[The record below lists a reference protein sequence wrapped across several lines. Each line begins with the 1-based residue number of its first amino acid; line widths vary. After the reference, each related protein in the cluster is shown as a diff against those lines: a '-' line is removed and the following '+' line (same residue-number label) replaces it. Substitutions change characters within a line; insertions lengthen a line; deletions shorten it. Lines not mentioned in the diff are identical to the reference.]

1 MPVQRHLPTDEAVE
15 LLALTRELAR
25 EELAPRVVSYE
36 AESRFPREVFSTLGK
51 AGLLGLP
58 YDEKYGGG
66 GQPYEVYLQ
75 VVEELATVW
84 ASVAEGVSVHT
95 LSCFP
100 LAAFGTEEQR
110 ERWLPDMVGGEL
122 LGAYCLSEAQSG
134 SDAAAL
140 TTKAVR
146 TGDDY
151 VVDGT
156 KAWITHGGEADFY
169 SLLCRTSTDPDSMAR
184 GISCLL
190 VDGTTEGVS
199 AAEPEN
205 KMGFSGSTTAQ
216 VRFDGARIGADRL
229 LGEAGQGFKIA
240 LAALDGGRLG
250 IAACAVGLAQNAL
263 DVAVDWA
270 GQRQQFGRPLA
281 DFQGMSFLLADMATG
296 VEAGRALY
304 LEAARRRDR
313 GEPFGKQAAMAKLF
327 CTDMAMRVATDA
339 VQVLGGYGYVQ
350 DFPVERLMREAK
362 ALQIVE
368 GTNQVQR
375 VVIGRHLRRGDD

>member
-1 MPVQRHLPTDEAVE
+1 M
-15 LLALTRELAR
+15 
-25 EELAPRVVSYE
+25 
-36 AESRFPREVFSTLGK
+36 
-51 AGLLGLP
+51 
-58 YDEKYGGG
+58 
-66 GQPYEVYLQ
+66 
-75 VVEELATVW
+75 
-84 ASVAEGVSVHT
+84 HT

-146 TGDDY
+146 DGDDY

-190 VDGTTEGVS
+190 VDGATEGVS

-229 LGEAGQGFKIA
+229 LGEEGQGFKIA

-281 DFQGMSFLLADMATG
+281 DFQGMSLP
-296 VEAGRALY
+296 AGRHGH
-304 LEAARRRDR
+304 RSR
-313 GEPFGKQAAMAKLF
+313 GRPGPLP
-327 CTDMAMRVATDA
+327 R
-339 VQVLGGYGYVQ
+339 GG
-350 DFPVERLMREAK
+350 PAP
-362 ALQIVE
+362 
-368 GTNQVQR
+368 
-375 VVIGRHLRRGDD
+375 

>member
-36 AESRFPREVFSTLGK
+36 SESRFPREVFSTLGK

-100 LAAFGTEEQR
+100 LAAFGTEGQR

-229 LGEAGQGFKIA
+229 LGEEGQGFKIA